1 MMTRYFTGNCCCQ
14 ARVQLK
20 KKTVWSR
27 LRSSCVAML
36 PKRMPKQLEAGMK
49 QFPWLIPAAVMCLL
63 IMVLVMVFFA
73 YG

>member
-1 MMTRYFTGNCCCQ
+1 MRSSCVQ

-27 LRSSCVAML
+27 LKGGCSAML
-36 PKRMPKQLEAGMK
+36 PKRLPKQLEAGMK
-49 QFPWLIPAAVMCLL
+49 QFPWLIPAAVMFLL
-63 IMVLVMVFFA
+63 IVMLVVVFLV